1 MKRLERNPELLQRY
15 DDIIKEQLRDSVV
28 ERVTESAKGK
38 QFYLSRKPVVRQS
51 AESTKVRIVFYVS
64 ARENENSPSLNEYL
78 ETGPPLQNLL
88 WHVLVRNKFYPV
100 AITGDLVKA
109 FLQVKI
115 QENERD
121 VMRFHWY
128 KDPNTRVVEALGF
141 TRALLGLAP
150 SPFLLGGIIKQHPES
165 CRERHPE
172 LTDQILNSL
181 YVDDLIGGGTT
192 TAKAQNLKETAT
204 TVF

>member
-1 MKRLERNPELLQRY
+1 M
-15 DDIIKEQLRDSVV
+15 
-28 ERVTESAKGK
+28 
-38 QFYLSRKPVVRQS
+38 
-51 AESTKVRIVFYVS
+51 
-64 ARENENSPSLNEYL
+64 
-78 ETGPPLQNLL
+78 
-88 WHVLVRNKFYPV
+88 
-100 AITGDLVKA
+100 AIAGDLVKA
-109 FLQVKI
+109 FLQVRI

-128 KDPNTRVVEALGF
+128 KDLNARVVEVLRF
-141 TRALLGLAP
+141 TRALFGLAP
-150 SPFLLGGIIKQHPES
+150 SPFLLGGVIKQHLES

-204 TVF
+204 TVFQEMKFKLHN